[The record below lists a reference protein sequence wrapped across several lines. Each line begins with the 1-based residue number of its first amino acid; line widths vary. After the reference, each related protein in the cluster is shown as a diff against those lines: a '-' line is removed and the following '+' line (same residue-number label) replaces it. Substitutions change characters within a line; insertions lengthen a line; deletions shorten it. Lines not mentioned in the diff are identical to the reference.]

1 MIRFFQ
7 LIIIILILTGCTSVK
22 IKKTPI
28 SIMNKI
34 DKTLENM
41 EDIKILRGF
50 LKEKKINWLKIIMPL
65 TNELEKVAKIKFGK
79 VLLINPIKNNTDL
92 SIPSLQITNIIV
104 NLIDHQNIFKL
115 IPEYILINARK
126 ILGLSEEDN
135 LITRSKAIGLARYLQ
150 ADYVLYSVI
159 SGNQNNKNFEIQIM
173 DVHTGEIFWSGSN
186 RIE

>member
-7 LIIIILILTGCTSVK
+7 LIIIFILAGCSSVT

-34 DKTLENM
+34 SKELEN
-41 EDIKILRGF
+41 IKDLNVLEGF
-50 LKEKKINWLKIIMPL
+50 LKEKKINWLQIIMPL
-65 TNELEKVAKIKFGK
+65 TNELKKVADIQFGK

-92 SIPSLQITNIIV
+92 QIPLLQVSNIIV
-104 NLIDHQNIFKL
+104 NLINDHNTFKL

-126 ILGLSEEDN
+126 ILGLSEEDS

-159 SGNQNNKNFEIQIM
+159 SGNQKNKKFEMQIM
-173 DVHTGEIFWSGSN
+173 NAHTGEIFWSGSN
-186 RIE
+186 HIE

>member
-7 LIIIILILTGCTSVK
+7 LIIIIFILAGCSSVK

-28 SIMNKI
+28 SVMNKI
-34 DKTLENM
+34 SKQLKNI
-41 EDIKILRGF
+41 EDSNISEGF
-50 LKEKKINWLKIIMPL
+50 LKEKKNNWLQIIMPL
-65 TNELEKVAKIKFGK
+65 TNELEKFANITFGK

-92 SIPSLQITNIIV
+92 SIPLLQVSNIIFD
-104 NLIDHQNIFKL
+104 LINNQNIFKL
-115 IPEYILINARK
+115 IPEYILTNARK
-126 ILGLSEEDN
+126 ILGLSEEDS

-159 SGNQNNKNFEIQIM
+159 SGNKKNKKFEIQIM
-173 DVHTGEIFWSGSN
+173 NANTGEIFWSGSN